1 MNILEYSRYSTRET
15 FHIKNR
21 EHTDKHTHTQEYVLS
36 CCATKNKKKTTSKLV
51 IRISEETSALDI
63 LCIAVIFTMKIV
75 HLKISE
81 LVMALDM
88 CIVCRQGHQELD
100 KRQHHHQAGHR
111 GEDEHHLSPLNI
123 VLAEH
128 LDLRLALHQHVD
140 FLCA

>member
-1 MNILEYSRYSTRET
+1 M
-15 FHIKNR
+15 
-21 EHTDKHTHTQEYVLS
+21 
-36 CCATKNKKKTTSKLV
+36 KTTSKLI
-51 IRISEETSALDI
+51 IRISEVNSAVDI
-63 LCIAVIFTMKIV
+63 FCIAVIFTEKIV

-111 GEDEHHLSPLNI
+111 GEDEHHLSPLYI

-128 LDLRLALHQHVD
+128 LDLRLSFNEHIHL
-140 FLCA
+140 LCS